1 MGQILD
7 VAIAARGL
15 ALAATVFAIGKIRQN
30 RTHRA
35 PAPHRRV
42 TAARR
47 MNSPIAAYAAASLKW
62 SERRDLNSRPP
73 VPQTGALTRLR
84 HAPIPVKGAFYPSNF
99 CLSPCAKGLAG
110 R

>member
-47 MNSPIAAYAAASLKW
+47 MNSPIAAYAAASLEW
-62 SERRDLNSRPP
+62 SERRVLNSRPP
-73 VPQTGALTRLR
+73 VAQAGALIRLR
-84 HAPIPVKGAFYPSNF
+84 HARTPLKGAFYPSNF
-99 CLSPCAKGLAG
+99 CLSPFSIGSVFD
-110 R
+110 

>member
-73 VPQTGALTRLR
+73 VPQTVNARQHENTRLNV
-84 HAPIPVKGAFYPSNF
+84 IPPKIRWI
-99 CLSPCAKGLAG
+99 L
-110 R
+110 